1 MLEKNYVIFNNIN
14 TLDFALIEDL
24 PMVDK
29 AEDDIE
35 FIEIDGRHGFL
46 TFDKKSKKPIDY
58 NLRLIVDGLD
68 KIDLIKSIFNGSG
81 KLVLSNNKERY
92 YKAVVINTMTFNRQ
106 VKEKYEIE
114 ISFKLQPFAYELN
127 EGTIVLN
134 SNRIINNITNATS
147 QPIIIVNGLGD
158 GLLTINDNVI
168 QLKGITDHII
178 LNFELEEAYDQSG
191 QSKNMNV
198 LGEFEEFKIGSNTIS
213 WNGGITSLIIT
224 PNWRWQ

>member
-1 MLEKNYVIFNNIN
+1 MLEKNYIIFNNVN

-92 YKAVVINTMTFNRQ
+92 YKAVVTNTMTFNRQ

-191 QSKNMNV
+191 RSKNMNV
-198 LGEFEEFKIGSNTIS
+198 LGNFEEFKIGSNTIS

>member
-1 MLEKNYVIFNNIN
+1 MLEKNYVIFNNTN
-14 TLDFALIEDL
+14 TLYFALIEYL

-58 NLRLIVDGLD
+58 SLRLIVDGLD

-92 YKAVVINTMTFNRQ
+92 YKAVVTNTMTFNRQ

-191 QSKNMNV
+191 RSKNMNV

>member
-1 MLEKNYVIFNNIN
+1 MLEKNYIIFNNVN

-58 NLRLIVDGLD
+58 SLRLIVDGLD

-92 YKAVVINTMTFNRQ
+92 YKAVVTNTMTFNRQ

-178 LNFELEEAYDQSG
+178 LNFKLEEAYDQSG
-191 QSKNMNV
+191 PSKNMNV
-198 LGEFEEFKIGSNTIS
+198 LGNFEEFKIGSNTIS

>member
-92 YKAVVINTMTFNRQ
+92 YKAVVTNTMTFNRQ

-191 QSKNMNV
+191 RSKNMNV

>member
-1 MLEKNYVIFNNIN
+1 
-14 TLDFALIEDL
+14 
-24 PMVDK
+24 MVDK

-92 YKAVVINTMTFNRQ
+92 YKAVVTNTMTFNRQ

-191 QSKNMNV
+191 RSKNMNV
-198 LGEFEEFKIGSNTIS
+198 LGNFEEFKIGSNTIS

>member
-58 NLRLIVDGLD
+58 KLRLIVDGLD

-92 YKAVVINTMTFNRQ
+92 YKAVVTNTMTFNRQ

-191 QSKNMNV
+191 RSKNMYV
-198 LGEFEEFKIGSNTIS
+198 LGNFEEFKIGSNTIS

>member
-1 MLEKNYVIFNNIN
+1 MLEKNYVIFNDIN
-14 TLDFALIEDL
+14 TLDLGLIEDL

-92 YKAVVINTMTFNRQ
+92 YKAVVTNTMTFNRQ

-191 QSKNMNV
+191 RSKNMNV
-198 LGEFEEFKIGSNTIS
+198 LGNFEEFKIGSNTIS

>member
-1 MLEKNYVIFNNIN
+1 MLEKNYVIFNNTN

-58 NLRLIVDGLD
+58 KLRLIVDGLD

-92 YKAVVINTMTFNRQ
+92 YKAVVTNTMTFNRQ

-158 GLLTINDNVI
+158 GLLTTNDNVI

-191 QSKNMNV
+191 RSKNMNV
-198 LGEFEEFKIGSNTIS
+198 LGNFEEFKIGSNTIS

>member
-58 NLRLIVDGLD
+58 SLRLIVDGLD

-92 YKAVVINTMTFNRQ
+92 YKAVVTNTMTFNRQ

-198 LGEFEEFKIGSNTIS
+198 LGNFEEFKIGSNTIS

>member
-92 YKAVVINTMTFNRQ
+92 YKAVVTNTMTFNRQ

-191 QSKNMNV
+191 RSKNMNV
-198 LGEFEEFKIGSNTIS
+198 LGNFEEFKIGSNTIS

>member
-191 QSKNMNV
+191 RSKNMNV

>member
-1 MLEKNYVIFNNIN
+1 MLEKNYIIFNNVN

-92 YKAVVINTMTFNRQ
+92 YKAVVTNTMTFNRQ

-191 QSKNMNV
+191 RSKNMNV